1 MRFQSENYVFK
12 FLWRGLGRVGGAS
25 AIPNHVLNKYVSHGL
40 MREARWPN
48 GRIKRAGL
56 RIGLELSPGSLRF
69 VSYRVC

>member
-12 FLWRGLGRVGGAS
+12 FLWRGLGGAP